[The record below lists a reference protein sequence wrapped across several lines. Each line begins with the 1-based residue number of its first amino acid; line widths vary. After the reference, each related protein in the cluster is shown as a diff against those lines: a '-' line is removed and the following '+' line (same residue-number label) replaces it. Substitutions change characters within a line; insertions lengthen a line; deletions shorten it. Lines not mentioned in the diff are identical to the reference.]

1 MNSDNINSSDTDN
14 TFLSRGCCRK
24 PTINNN
30 NNDIFKNG
38 CCKLDGFDWLKNI
51 DLPTTTKSFDCV
63 EVRFKNSRKEFY
75 RLPDGLEFETGDIVA
90 VEASPGHDLGLV
102 SLTGETARI
111 QMKRKGIDSQATDIK
126 KLYRRAKTYDIEKW
140 LQAVDKE
147 DRTMLKTRKIARD
160 LKLEMKVNDVEY
172 QGDSTKAIFYYTAE
186 ERVDFRE
193 LIKLLAD
200 EFKIRIEMR
209 QIGVRQEAAR
219 IGGVGSCG
227 RELCCAT
234 WMTNFRSV
242 TTGSARA
249 QQLTLNPQ
257 KLAGQ
262 CSKLKCCLNYEYD
275 NYVDAMSD
283 FPDQDVILK
292 TKKGDAVHQ
301 KTDIFGGVLWYAYI
315 NNPGKF
321 VAVPVEKVKHIIS
334 LNKKNKFPDNLE
346 DYTTYKE
353 SEDNYES
360 VIEYDDINRFD
371 KKKKKKKQ

>member
-1 MNSDNINSSDTDN
+1 MNSDNINTPDNDN

-24 PTINNN
+24 PNINNQD
-30 NNDIFKNG
+30 NDIFNNG
-38 CCKLDGFDWLKNI
+38 CCKLDSFDWLKNI
-51 DLPTTTKSFDCV
+51 NLPATAQNFECV
-63 EVRFKNSRKEFY
+63 EVRFKNSRKDFY
-75 RLPDGLEFETGDIVA
+75 RLPDGLELGTGDIVA

-111 QMKRKGIDSQATDIK
+111 QMKRKEIDPQSADIK

-140 LQAVDKE
+140 LQSVDKE
-147 DRTMLKTRKIARD
+147 DRTMLNTRKIARD
-160 LKLEMKVNDVEY
+160 LKLKMKVNDVEY
-172 QGDSTKAIFYYTAE
+172 QGDNTKAIFYFTAE

-219 IGGVGSCG
+219 LGGIGSCG

-242 TTGSARA
+242 TTASARV
-249 QQLTLNPQ
+249 QQLSLNPQ

-262 CSKLKCCLNYEYD
+262 CAKLKCCLSYEYD
-275 NYVDAMSD
+275 NYVDTLSE
-283 FPDQDVILK
+283 FPDQNIILK
-292 TKKGDAVHQ
+292 TKKGDAAHQ
-301 KTDIFGGVLWYAYI
+301 KTDVFGRILWYSYI
-315 NNPGKF
+315 DNPGKF
-321 VAVPVEKVKHIIS
+321 VAVPVDKVKHIIV
-334 LNKKNKFPDNLE
+334 LNKKNKLPDNLE
-346 DYTTYKE
+346 DFTTYRETKK
-353 SEDNYES
+353 NYES

-371 KKKKKKKQ
+371 KKKRKKQ